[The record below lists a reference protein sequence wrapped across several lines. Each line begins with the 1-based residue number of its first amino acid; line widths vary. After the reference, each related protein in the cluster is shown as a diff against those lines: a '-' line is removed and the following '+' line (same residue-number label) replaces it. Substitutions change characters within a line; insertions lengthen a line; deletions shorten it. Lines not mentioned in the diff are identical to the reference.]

1 MSSGAKDS
9 AGYAS
14 MMFEALLRMIPK
26 LQEYIARYRGDGGE
40 MDPAM
45 LLQAILH
52 RVPDLHHADK
62 RHIREL
68 LAARNSICH
77 NRDVSSAADFASFEM
92 SVTCVMSFVT
102 QKVGRDDGFNA
113 FMEALHNEAN
123 GGPTRT
129 RVHPQA
135 PSRRGSQPVKIVEKR
150 VEVPVYMTALGPDPD
165 KPRMVGKC
173 QQFSPQGEHA
183 ETQTVRDLEEASTQ
197 TELLVEPVSTL
208 RTHELSRRVVKTAMC
223 DLLRQKLKE
232 KPPIVLAGSCVVCGE
247 SVDDREWACT
257 RRGTKTPKSSCRDLL
272 KQATVDASAARA
284 TKKAHD
290 TRKVYLTG
298 KAVAWLNSQM
308 EK

>member
-77 NRDVSSAADFASFEM
+77 NRDVSSADDFASFEM

-129 RVHPQA
+129 RVHEF
-135 PSRRGSQPVKIVEKR
+135 I
-150 VEVPVYMTALGPDPD
+150 
-165 KPRMVGKC
+165 
-173 QQFSPQGEHA
+173 QQ
-183 ETQTVRDLEEASTQ
+183 
-197 TELLVEPVSTL
+197 
-208 RTHELSRRVVKTAMC
+208 
-223 DLLRQKLKE
+223 
-232 KPPIVLAGSCVVCGE
+232 
-247 SVDDREWACT
+247 
-257 RRGTKTPKSSCRDLL
+257 
-272 KQATVDASAARA
+272 DASADAYMDGMRGTVASRTTVHSVGASRWQLSAQLRLA
-284 TKKAHD
+284 TAGLHVFALGWGSGLPRGIQAPVETAIRQEVMTHD
-290 TRKVYLTG
+290 GAGGQSEAKPVSHPKWFISG
-298 KAVAWLNSQM
+298 SVCVPSQQNHCLHLCHASTH
-308 EK
+308 ESHS